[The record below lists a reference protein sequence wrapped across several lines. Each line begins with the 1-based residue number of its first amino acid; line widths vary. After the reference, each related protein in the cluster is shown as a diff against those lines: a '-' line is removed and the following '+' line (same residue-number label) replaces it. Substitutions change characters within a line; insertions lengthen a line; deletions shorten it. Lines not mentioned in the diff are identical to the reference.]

1 MTDRRPALIGAA
13 MIMLLALAL
22 LTTSTGRASGT
33 KAPVAVAKRVV
44 KTNAA
49 VGLSID
55 SRGRLLY
62 GEHVSG
68 EIVRLSGG
76 KKQVLARISVASNI
90 EPGLLGLATND
101 SGRVWVSYT
110 TSQGGCPDPT
120 EFKSDPVVVDA
131 ICVWRFKP
139 SGSKLKPD
147 KLIFSAY
154 PNGWR
159 SHVGGGL
166 GFGPDGALYFGIG
179 DLGNSDSPS
188 IGPNRSQ
195 DLSVPFG
202 KILRL
207 NPNATNR
214 GATGN
219 PKTCGNADNSVQR
232 RIVDKRIYACG
243 FRNPFSFDWD
253 LAGRLWV
260 ADVGDSCDE
269 INRVSAGVNFGW
281 QPPRTDCAGAGAGK
295 PILKLKNRATP
306 SGMAIPKSKA
316 AGSARGA
323 VFFGVFRD
331 SLIRRYAIREKKLST
346 VSGTS
351 GQAGWSLLASGK
363 YLYMS
368 NGDEISRLNL
378 R

>member
-1 MTDRRPALIGAA
+1 
-13 MIMLLALAL
+13 MIVFLAFVLGSHSIAQA
-22 LTTSTGRASGT
+22 ST
-33 KAPVAVAKRVV
+33 KRVV

-55 SRGRLLY
+55 NQGRLLY

-68 EIVRLSGG
+68 EIVRLSGRI
-76 KKQVLARISVASNI
+76 KTVLAQLSVASSI
-90 EPGLLGLATND
+90 EPGLLGVATNE
-101 SGRVWVSYT
+101 SGNVWVSYT
-110 TSQGGCPDPT
+110 ASQPGCPNPT
-120 EFKSDPVVVDA
+120 KSKSDPVL
-131 ICVWRFKP
+131 ISSLCIWRFKP
-139 SGSKLKPD
+139 AGAKLKAD
-147 KLIFSAY
+147 KLIFSAA

-159 SHVGGGL
+159 SHFGGGL

-179 DLGNSDSPS
+179 DLGNSDSPF

-195 DLSVPFG
+195 DLSAPFG

-207 NPNATNR
+207 NANATNR
-214 GATGN
+214 GAAGN
-219 PKTCGNADNSVQR
+219 PKSCGNAANTLQR
-232 RIVDKRIYACG
+232 KIVDKRIYACG

-269 INRVSAGVNFGW
+269 INRVRPGVNFGW
-281 QPPRTDCAGAGAGK
+281 QPPRTDCAGAGPGR
-295 PILKLKNRATP
+295 PVLKLENRATP
-306 SGMAIPKSKA
+306 SGLAIPKSKQSN
-316 AGSARGA
+316 GSRGD

-331 SLIRRYAIREKKLST
+331 SLIQRYGIREKRLSV
-346 VSGTS
+346 VSGTK

-363 YLYMS
+363 NLYMS